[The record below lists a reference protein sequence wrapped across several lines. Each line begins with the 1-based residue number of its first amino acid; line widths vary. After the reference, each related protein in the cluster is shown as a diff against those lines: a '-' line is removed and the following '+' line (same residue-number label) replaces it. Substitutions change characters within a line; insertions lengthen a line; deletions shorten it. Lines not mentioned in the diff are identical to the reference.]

1 MSEIKIINVTNRDS
15 GYVGYTIPE
24 RGINRSFA
32 AGETKQIPLEELK
45 QLQWVPGG
53 EYILKHLL
61 IVNDRDALS
70 ALNMEVEPEY
80 FYTEDDIKKILS
92 PEGTLDQLR
101 DFLDYSPEGGK
112 ELIKKLAVEM
122 ELPDTRKRKI
132 ISEATGFSID
142 NAINVNAILNAED
155 AESEEG
161 EKPARGQRRAT
172 PIREESA
179 APTRRTTPQYK
190 VVTPKN

>member
-1 MSEIKIINVTNRDS
+1 MSDTKLITVTNRDS
-15 GYVGYTIPE
+15 GHVGYTISE
-24 RGINRSFA
+24 RGIHRTFA
-32 AGETKQIPLEELK
+32 ARETKQIPLEELK

-155 AESEEG
+155 AQSEEE
-161 EKPARGQRRAT
+161 EKLARGQRRAT
-172 PIREESA
+172 PIKESA

>member
-1 MSEIKIINVTNRDS
+1 MSDTKLITVTNRDS
-15 GYVGYTIPE
+15 GHVGYTIAE
-24 RGINRSFA
+24 RGIHRTFA
-32 AGETKQIPLEELK
+32 ARETKQIPLEELK

-155 AESEEG
+155 TQSEE
-161 EKPARGQRRAT
+161 EKPVRGQRRAT
-172 PIREESA
+172 PIKEDV

>member
-1 MSEIKIINVTNRDS
+1 MSDTQLITVTNRDS
-15 GYVGYTIPE
+15 GHVGYTISE
-24 RGINRSFA
+24 RGIHRTFA
-32 AGETKQIPLEELK
+32 ARETKQIPLEELK

-80 FYTEDDIKKILS
+80 FYTEDELKKILS

-155 AESEEG
+155 AQSEE
-161 EKPARGQRRAT
+161 EKPARGQRRAI
-172 PIREESA
+172 PIREDV

>member
-1 MSEIKIINVTNRDS
+1 MQNHTGEHIVSGVIHSLFGYNNVGFHMNDS
-15 GYVGYTIPE
+15 LVTFDVDG
-24 RGINRSFA
+24 S
-32 AGETKQIPLEELK
+32 L
-45 QLQWVPGG
+45 
-53 EYILKHLL
+53 
-61 IVNDRDALS
+61 
-70 ALNMEVEPEY
+70 
-80 FYTEDDIKKILS
+80 TEDDIKKILS

-155 AESEEG
+155 AQSKEE
-161 EKPARGQRRAT
+161 EKLARGQRRAT
-172 PIREESA
+172 PIKESA

>member
-1 MSEIKIINVTNRDS
+1 MTEQKLVSVTNRDS
-15 GYVGYTIPE
+15 GHVGYSIPE
-24 RGINRSFA
+24 RGIHRAFA
-32 AGETKQIPLEELK
+32 ARETKQLPLEELQ

-61 IVNDRDALS
+61 IINDRDALS

-80 FYTEDDIKKILS
+80 FYTEEDIKKLLS

-132 ISEATGFSID
+132 ISEATGFNID

-155 AESEEG
+155 SQSEAVE
-161 EKPARGQRRAT
+161 PAKNQRRAA
-172 PIREESA
+172 PIKEDA